1 MNSIEALKE
10 FLGWCSVINIG
21 ILLFSTVLIILIR
34 TSISNIHSKM
44 FGLGREDVLRA
55 YFQYLGHYKLY
66 RIGNHDLSI
75 MVLQLNDLPLEKW
88 SRVYVRVLLEVL
100 YAPLHPP
107 QMPEMWKVGIN
118 HGL

>member
-1 MNSIEALKE
+1 MDSIEALKE

-55 YFQYLGHYKLY
+55 YFQYLGHYKIVIIVLNIVPY
-66 RIGNHDLSI
+66 IALVI
-75 MVLQLNDLPLEKW
+75 MT
-88 SRVYVRVLLEVL
+88 
-100 YAPLHPP
+100 
-107 QMPEMWKVGIN
+107 
-118 HGL
+118 